1 MVNRRHCQIA
11 GKPLELE
18 LPRLVERQVQHQG
31 NDLGDGNNVQDWVIR
46 SQVLKPAMAMDAVQR
61 LNGSGSFFERL
72 EIESGPPERVP

>member
-1 MVNRRHCQIA
+1 MNYRGRSKDA
-11 GKPLELE
+11 
-18 LPRLVERQVQHQG
+18 VQHRVSG
-31 NDLGDGNNVQDWVIR
+31 PGYGNNVQDWVIR